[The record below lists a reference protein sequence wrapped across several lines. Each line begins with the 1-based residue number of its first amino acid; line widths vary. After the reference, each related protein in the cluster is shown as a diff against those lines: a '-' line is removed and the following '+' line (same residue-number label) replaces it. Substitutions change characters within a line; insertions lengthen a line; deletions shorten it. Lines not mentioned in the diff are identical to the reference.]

1 MNFAL
6 FDQGDIKIPL
16 ARSIDLDLA
25 NDIEKSSVYVSPDLG
40 SLRIN
45 QARDEVTIK
54 LRATADPDAVRG
66 KVDRYLA
73 AMLAGFRKVETR
85 VHIRHDRS
93 KIIPRTPDVFGEMQR
108 RGWLF
113 EHGQGQVSLSGPPLN
128 LVRALD
134 ARFAEIYRER
144 FDAVDQSY
152 PAMIRADV
160 LARCGYFEMHPNAV
174 SFVTHVIEDFDELER
189 FRQANTGNATL
200 QVPGGAN
207 PFVTPHYC
215 LNPAA
220 CFPCYEA
227 YEGKKIGPEGRIL
240 TWTGRVFRYE
250 LQNITGLDRLWEF
263 NVRELV
269 FLGSDAFVLEKRV
282 EAMKIVAELAK
293 EWDLDCFVE
302 TATDPFFATVYAAK
316 KFWQQTLDVK
326 YEIWLGVEPAPNG
339 SPRTIAAGSINLHGP
354 FFGDR
359 FKIAD
364 EDGEP
369 ISSGCVGFGL
379 ERWVLALFAQ
389 NGFDPANWPESL
401 RSRVFC

>member
-1 MNFAL
+1 MNNAL
-6 FDQGDIKIPL
+6 SEQDQITIPL
-16 ARSIDLDLA
+16 PRIIDPDLA
-25 NDIEKSSVYVSPDLG
+25 SDIEKSSVYVSPDLA

-45 QARDEVTIK
+45 ELCDGVTIK
-54 LRATADPDAVRG
+54 LRAAADPVAVRD

-73 AMLAGFRKVETR
+73 AMLTKFRKIETK
-85 VHIRHDRS
+85 VHMRHDRS
-93 KIIPRTPDVFGEMQR
+93 KQIPRTIDVFGEMQL

-113 EHGQGQVSLSGPPLN
+113 AHGQGQVSLSGPPLN

-134 ARFAEIYRER
+134 ARFADIYRER
-144 FDAVDQSY
+144 FGAIDQSY
-152 PAMIRADV
+152 PAMIRTEV

-174 SFVTHVIEDFDELER
+174 SFVTHIIEDFDELER
-189 FRQANTGNATL
+189 FRQANTGHGAL
-200 QVPGGAN
+200 QLPSGAN

-227 YEGKKIGPEGRIL
+227 YEGKKIGPAGHIL

-250 LQNITGLDRLWEF
+250 SQNITGLDRLWEF

-269 FLGSDAFVLEKRV
+269 FLGSDAFVMGKRG
-282 EAMKIVAELAK
+282 ESMQIVTELAK
-293 EWDLDCFVE
+293 EWDLDCYVE
-302 TATDPFFATVYAAK
+302 TATDPFFATVYGAK
-316 KFWQQTLDVK
+316 TFWQQALDVK
-326 YEIWLGVEPAPNG
+326 YEIRLGIEPAADG
-339 SPRTIAAGSINLHGP
+339 SPRSIAAGSINLHGP
-354 FFGDR
+354 FFGER

-364 EDGEP
+364 EVGGP

-401 RSRVFC
+401 RDRVFC